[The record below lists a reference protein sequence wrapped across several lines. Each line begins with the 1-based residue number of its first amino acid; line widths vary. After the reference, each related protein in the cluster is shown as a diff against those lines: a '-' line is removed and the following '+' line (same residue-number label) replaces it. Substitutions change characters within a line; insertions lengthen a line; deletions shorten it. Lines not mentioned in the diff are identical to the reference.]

1 MAAKTDK
8 EKKYP
13 DWWYQSK
20 NQEEM
25 NAVAGQIA
33 SRPAFRFEVNHEA
46 LYDYYKG
53 EHERQ
58 GREAQMDTQ
67 AKGAALTGGYG
78 NSYAAQAGQRAYDTQ
93 MEKLNRDV
101 VPELREMAA
110 DQYDRE
116 TKALTDR
123 FSALQKQ
130 EKADRKAWEEE
141 NEEKIEAWEQ
151 SQREVATGGIYTTL
165 RENIMDVTTPAQLNR
180 FDRVMASA
188 PGRALPATK
197 NQTQQSQASKEAAD
211 KLFTVALG
219 SNGGAAVYYA
229 RAVDQMKAAG
239 VSSGTVSGLLKE
251 KDWKALQDQAIKN
264 YNSKTGA
271 LNLAA
276 VAYDNYTEYLRAYV
290 SMATNI
296 KNANN
301 VQGIDLPEG
310 YESTGNA
317 AFDIFTA
324 EYLRRVQNEDPAAK
338 KFKETA
344 AADHMKDQADRAEA
358 YVREV
363 SHWND
368 RANEINLMGTA
379 GHRIPEHE
387 QNMLEWIGNTYGN
400 TSDALAAAKLSA
412 TQTRR
417 LADNLVATNRA
428 IYADDFAEKSVFDSA
443 VTDETYRKTNTR
455 GEDNFL
461 EDQEIAVYNYI
472 YATEGAAKAQA
483 YLDTLVDEL
492 NKRKGQ
498 SKADSV
504 DGNFLGQMWVKAQ
517 SGFDQFGSGIA
528 SLFNDGQPKDP
539 SVIQYASA
547 AVDEDLAEVDLKWY
561 NFADKQWK
569 DQDIFGRSLGQM
581 AGDTVQ
587 TTANMLPSIGASAV
601 ISAINPTAGAWAGA
615 ILMGSSAAGNAYQD
629 MLNQGY
635 SKGSA
640 ATYGTLVG
648 ISEAL
653 LEKVL
658 GGISPISGGGGLQ
671 KFASKFAKV
680 DGVLKRFADS
690 AGGKILLNAGSEAVE
705 EGLQSVLEPF
715 FKTIVTGEEFTV
727 DMEEALYSALLG
739 FVTGGMF
746 ESGTQAI
753 NGVVGKISDSIRGKK
768 DMAAEAAGN
777 MTQQAAPVASAGVQ
791 SVAGKDTSAVKTPSA
806 TASAPAQ
813 ADVAATVR
821 NDRTAQT
828 GSTKTE
834 NVTLKAASKKYGAQA
849 ATMESAYQEGQDV
862 ERFDRE
868 YKLAYDMGKEG
879 TSRELLDNGGAF
891 AYLTAQQKNTAY
903 QSGAAAAEN
912 AGIVAEVVKSL
923 GITGEHAGA
932 LTQSFNANQITAKDY
947 AMGLQE
953 AYEAGKTGIPMKEA
967 GSHAAKLTDAQRQIA
982 YKQGQKAGGRQVAKQ
997 QAQVRKNRSAEG
1009 ADTSKGKV
1017 HFDGDRSSLNK
1028 TQRASMD
1035 AMEVL
1040 AKTLGVQ
1047 VYVENFEGT
1056 KNANKNG
1063 WYDPKDGSIHINI
1076 NAGADGK
1083 GTMLF
1088 TVAHELT
1095 HFIRQWSP
1103 AKFRV
1108 LANFVTKRY
1117 AEKGISVR
1125 DLMDDQ
1131 IAKAKEDDRELT
1143 DEEALE
1149 EVVAD
1154 SMETMLVDGS
1164 IMEMMAE
1171 IRQQDHGLWAKIKEW
1186 FRDLAGKLQ
1195 AVVDAYK
1202 GVQPDSDEGRMV
1214 AEMKDMIGTLQAL
1227 YMDALVDASE
1237 NFDAGVQKNTTED
1250 SGVTVRYM
1258 ARGETETIKKQLLAV
1273 AEQLNKMEIVSSVQ
1287 TDGYSGMWKDE
1298 IAKIIESEYAK
1309 FGKRVDRQNFG
1320 VILLEFNQI
1329 NKALNYLNTDGEKAA
1344 LLTVPRVLKRG
1355 IIAESHNKHKE
1366 RQVDSIT
1373 FAAPVEINGVR
1384 GNVAVVVQRV
1394 TGTNRF
1400 KTLRILLPNGKAFK
1414 FVKNDEA
1421 DSTTGGSS
1429 KQLGLEGTPIESAS
1443 KNSIRNPEPE
1453 VKKKFSLRGPVERT
1467 KDLVA
1472 LHNLTEDKL
1481 LKALDLG
1488 GFPMPSIAVTKSD
1501 IPHTNFG
1508 DITLVFGSETIDPKA
1523 SRKNAVYSA
1532 DAWTPTFP
1540 RVEFE
1545 ADEQL
1550 GKTIYRRL
1558 GEAETKVDTAFR
1570 DDIRRVRYGFED
1582 NLNRYGGE
1590 SGLIESLLDN
1600 YGLKAAYLEETGQHV
1615 NPIVTQV
1622 ENSKGFSEQAVDKY
1636 KQIIEIL
1643 GTEDSERIGQMPLAD
1658 IREHHSEALEKIYP
1672 GMTKSALRM
1681 GRILSQVRA
1690 YIENQNSQPTYST
1703 VTDMQ
1708 AMKKAIDDAINQE
1721 AFKEW
1726 VRQMFSGIEKSRGV
1740 YNQKPLFTPSGNRR
1754 SFQQT
1759 HLPATLENIVKAMA
1773 AQNGGST
1780 KNISGFNGIKTLRA
1794 GTAQRFRSI
1803 ADMHAHE
1810 GRLQNLTEEQFAT
1823 IQDQLQGRMFDIIEA
1838 VDQENGHSG
1847 SDNSLIRYDIIGEI
1861 LMEISEGGR
1870 YNVTDIQ
1877 EGFKRNYKQISDET
1891 ALKVK
1896 ELLYDVSQMPVNI
1909 FEAKPERAVGFDEV
1923 KAAIL
1928 PDGTDPK
1935 IAEALKNSGA
1945 KVYFYEKGDNETRRR
1960 LVNSMQE
1967 YKFSQRDVGRQ
1978 EAVTQALEKENAKL
1992 REDVA
1997 ELRELVKLQRQ
2008 VTNGTKFT
2016 KTSVEAAAIS
2026 LKQGANAKG
2035 STQELAKLLNGLY
2048 EYIAS
2053 GKELTWEG
2061 VKEQAQ
2067 GAVDWLWEHID
2078 RRGRPTEYAQEILR
2092 QIHGARVRLDE
2103 SQMAE
2108 AEYRFGSYE
2117 QFRKGLMGSI
2127 TFAKNAEMSLDSLW
2141 AELSEM
2147 YPDVFDSEITAADM
2161 PGALVDIIHRLRSP
2175 DTAVDYARNR
2185 ELMEQELL
2193 RDIYDSY
2200 WRVSTLYTPADVGA
2214 RRINKL
2220 KMEHYQRM
2228 DKLKQQHRETID
2240 RLKQAH
2246 QARLEQVRKEH
2257 RVKLEEKVEQV
2268 TKRYQDARKQ
2278 NVEGRKKTEQR
2289 RKIRKTIRELSKLL
2303 VHGTKERNVKEG
2315 MKDFVSTAIAS
2326 AEVLFT
2332 DEYTNEDMVRNGVA
2346 CYCEAWE
2353 SSLLDKTR
2361 ALIRQRDDLLAT
2373 YPTAKEMDEVVAGDL
2388 RDYEQRMKEVRRLE
2402 RKISENMGKLRDV
2415 FVKERARMNE
2425 ATVSSLLSSLAEEY
2439 WKLGTSEEAYIRG
2452 ALDENVH
2459 QHLMNLSQE
2468 IGGTTVKDMS
2478 LSQLEDL
2485 HRAYTMVLTTVRNAN
2500 KSFAENLKG
2509 SRQEQAQAVVWD
2521 LAEAGKKRKKQT
2533 KGQIARAKRSW
2544 NNEKPAYAF
2553 ERIGSGTLKQ
2563 LYENLR
2569 GGEDTWMVD
2578 MDQAREF
2585 FLKAAKDSG
2594 YNGWDLNKQIYSFE
2608 SSTGLKFDLN
2618 LGQIMSIYAYARRGQ
2633 QAIDHLMKGGFVFD
2647 QYTEERVTEHGIPKT
2662 YLKDDATAYNLSLQ
2676 TIQEI
2681 IGKLTPEQTA
2691 FVETMQDYLSDT
2703 MGGKGNEVSMKLYGV
2718 KLFGEKHYFPLRSS
2732 GAYMDKAKTQE
2743 LQKQQGQVSIKNSG
2757 FTHSTK
2763 TNAANPVVLSGFM
2776 DVWAGHVNDMS
2787 MYHAFVLPLE
2797 DFNRVYHFSSPH
2809 TESGQSGSV
2818 NQAIINACGSAA
2830 TGYIDQF
2837 IRDLNGGVVAD
2848 PREGD
2853 FKRWISKFKKA
2864 SVMASASVVV
2874 QQPSAIVRALAY
2886 IDPKYFG
2893 VATLSRGI
2901 GRALGNKITHNHT
2914 KLYDEL
2920 KRYAP
2925 VAAIKQMGRFDTDM
2939 GLGAVDYLTAK
2950 EFQGFREKLKAV
2962 FTEKG
2967 YLGKQA
2973 DEITGF
2979 AAARADEITWAQI
2992 WQAVKNEVADKQGLT
3007 VGSEEH
3013 LKAAG
3018 QRFTEVVTRTQVYDS
3033 VFSRSAN
3040 MRSKGA
3046 FMSMVTSFMA
3056 EPTTTAN
3063 MLTDAIRKAKQG
3075 DVKFFLRVGA
3085 SVAGAIVFNN
3095 ILRSA
3100 VYAMRDDDEDETL
3113 VEKYLQA
3120 LSGGL
3125 LDDMNPMSYLPFWRD
3140 VWSLAQRYDV
3150 ERADMSVIGTLMDA
3164 GLSLAEAMA
3173 KDTDG
3178 MTEEELEAH
3187 NEKLKGL
3194 GWKFVDGL
3202 ASAVGLPEK
3211 NLRRDI
3217 LGAVNFFE
3225 TVKADGGRQTTAGSL
3240 KDKVWEDFVSALPGV
3255 NILVDT
3261 DSKTDDLYDAIVAGD
3276 SAYLERLK
3284 SGYKTEQ
3291 SYLQA
3296 KRKGL
3301 KENDVRI
3308 KTAAKARME
3317 GDLESYMTIA
3327 TEIIA
3332 EGRFTQDDVVVA
3344 INGVINELTPGG
3356 SSASAPKAKGLFDA
3370 NAFATAI
3377 SQDDAEMAKLIQA
3390 DIIRTVQQNGK
3401 TEEEA
3406 KKSFVSSVTSACKEM
3421 FGEGELS
3428 EEQAVEALTEFC
3440 GKDKTEARASVA
3452 YWDFAMEHPDVEAS
3466 AGWFESYY
3474 RKVENSGIAIEDYV
3488 EYRNRKTGYTK
3499 REDILEVIDGMDL
3512 TKARKDTLY
3521 RAEGYAESTLDEA
3534 PWHK

>member
-58 GREAQMDTQ
+58 GREAQIDTQ

-130 EKADRKAWEEE
+130 EKADYEAWEEE
-141 NEEKIEAWEQ
+141 NEDKIEAWEQ

-211 KLFTVALG
+211 KLFTAALG

-239 VSSGTVSGLLKE
+239 VSSGVMSGLLKE

-301 VQGIDLPEG
+301 VRGIDLPEG

-400 TSDALAAAKLSA
+400 TDDALAAARASA
-412 TQTRR
+412 FRYRR
-417 LADNLVATNRA
+417 EADNLVATNRA
-428 IYADDFAEKSVFDSA
+428 IYADDFSEKSVFDSA

-483 YLDTLVDEL
+483 YLDTLTDKL

-517 SGFDQFGSGIA
+517 AGFDQFGSGLD
-528 SLFNDGQPKDP
+528 SLLFNFHDAQPKDP

-587 TTANMLPSIGASAV
+587 TTANMLPSIGIASAA
-601 ISAINPTAGAWAGA
+601 SLINPTVGSWVGA

-635 SKGSA
+635 AKSDA
-640 ATYGTLVG
+640 AAYGAMVG
-648 ISEAL
+648 ISEAT

-680 DGVLKRFADS
+680 DSVLKRFADS
-690 AGGKILLNAGSEAVE
+690 AGGKILLNAGSEAME

-753 NGVVGKISDSIRGKK
+753 KGAVGKISDSIRGKK

-777 MTQQAAPVASAGVQ
+777 MTQQAAPAASAGVQ

-828 GSTKTE
+828 GSAKTE

-868 YKLAYDMGKEG
+868 YKLAFDMGKEG
-879 TSRELLDNGGAF
+879 ASRELLDNGGAF

-912 AGIVAEVVKSL
+912 AGIVAEAVKSL
-923 GITGEHAGA
+923 GITGEHAGV
-932 LTQSFNANQITAKDY
+932 LTQSFNANQTTAKDY

-982 YKQGQKAGGRQVAKQ
+982 YKQGQKAHGRQVAKQ

-1047 VYVENFEGT
+1047 IYVENFEGT

-1117 AEKGISVR
+1117 ADKGISVR

-1154 SMETMLVDGS
+1154 SMETMLIDGS

-1202 GVQPDSDEGRMV
+1202 GVQPDSTEGRMV
-1214 AEMKDMIGTLQAL
+1214 ADMKDMIGTLQAL

-1237 NFDAGVQKNTTED
+1237 NFDAGVQKITTED
-1250 SGVTVRYM
+1250 SGGVKYQARPSIKSPDVLDPKTVTR
-1258 ARGETETIKKQLLAV
+1258 ADV
-1273 AEQLNKMEIVSSVQ
+1273 AEMLEGVKAGKYAENSYIPVRISTPGIVQERLFASDIPIIMPVSKVAQALKEDGGAVKGKNIRGHGLSPEQLI
-1287 TDGYSGMWKDE
+1287 D
-1298 IAKIIESEYAK
+1298 IIERMDSPDHVYAQNNGRGVEVIRLGVDSNNIVVIVEFDNNVNPAYMNGYEGGVYNVSVTAFNVDGGDVGLFMYSQEKGWREVFNKQKEGDPAKK
-1309 FGKRVDRQNFG
+1309 FPATRPFAIEQDSLNDNVSQSGNGVNKKFSMRDTALEHFG
-1320 VILLEFNQI
+1320 RTFSWKETGYLL
-1329 NKALNYLNTDGEKAA
+1329 TDGEKLDFSGRHEGASGGYRTVDHRDILDIYPEDTELDGNGAMVDFMSQGNIRIMPEGNGINLSVKPTKAQEQA
-1344 LLTVPRVLKRG
+1344 LDDFISRARG
-1355 IIAESHNKHKE
+1355 EVTLDIDDE
-1366 RQVDSIT
+1366 
-1373 FAAPVEINGVR
+1373 R
-1384 GNVAVVVQRV
+1384 GNTVVSVEYPRL
-1394 TGTNRF
+1394 TR
-1400 KTLRILLPNGKAFK
+1400 
-1414 FVKNDEA
+1414 
-1421 DSTTGGSS
+1421 
-1429 KQLGLEGTPIESAS
+1429 AS
-1443 KNSIRNPEPE
+1443 KVIQ
-1453 VKKKFSLRGPVERT
+1453 
-1467 KDLVA
+1467 
-1472 LHNLTEDKL
+1472 
-1481 LKALDLG
+1481 
-1488 GFPMPSIAVTKSD
+1488 D
-1501 IPHTNFG
+1501 I
-1508 DITLVFGSETIDPKA
+1508 
-1523 SRKNAVYSA
+1523 Y
-1532 DAWTPTFP
+1532 
-1540 RVEFE
+1540 
-1545 ADEQL
+1545 
-1550 GKTIYRRL
+1550 
-1558 GEAETKVDTAFR
+1558 
-1570 DDIRRVRYGFED
+1570 
-1582 NLNRYGGE
+1582 
-1590 SGLIESLLDN
+1590 N
-1600 YGLKAAYLEETGQHV
+1600 YFETGAEPV
-1615 NPIVTQV
+1615 V
-1622 ENSKGFSEQAVDKY
+1622 SS
-1636 KQIIEIL
+1636 
-1643 GTEDSERIGQMPLAD
+1643 LA
-1658 IREHHSEALEKIYP
+1658 
-1672 GMTKSALRM
+1672 
-1681 GRILSQVRA
+1681 Q
-1690 YIENQNSQPTYST
+1690 
-1703 VTDMQ
+1703 
-1708 AMKKAIDDAINQE
+1708 
-1721 AFKEW
+1721 
-1726 VRQMFSGIEKSRGV
+1726 
-1740 YNQKPLFTPSGNRR
+1740 
-1754 SFQQT
+1754 
-1759 HLPATLENIVKAMA
+1759 
-1773 AQNGGST
+1773 
-1780 KNISGFNGIKTLRA
+1780 
-1794 GTAQRFRSI
+1794 FRW
-1803 ADMHAHE
+1803 
-1810 GRLQNLTEEQFAT
+1810 
-1823 IQDQLQGRMFDIIEA
+1823 
-1838 VDQENGHSG
+1838 
-1847 SDNSLIRYDIIGEI
+1847 
-1861 LMEISEGGR
+1861 
-1870 YNVTDIQ
+1870 
-1877 EGFKRNYKQISDET
+1877 
-1891 ALKVK
+1891 
-1896 ELLYDVSQMPVNI
+1896 
-1909 FEAKPERAVGFDEV
+1909 
-1923 KAAIL
+1923 
-1928 PDGTDPK
+1928 
-1935 IAEALKNSGA
+1935 
-1945 KVYFYEKGDNETRRR
+1945 
-1960 LVNSMQE
+1960 
-1967 YKFSQRDVGRQ
+1967 SQRDVGRQ

-2053 GKELTWEG
+2053 AKELTWEG

-2078 RRGRPTEYAQEILR
+2078 RQGKPTEYAQEILR

-2193 RDIYDSY
+2193 REIYDSY

-2246 QARLEQVRKEH
+2246 QARLEQVRREH
-2257 RVKLEEKVEQV
+2257 RARLEEKVEQV

-2303 VHGTKERNVKEG
+2303 AHGTKERNVKEG

-2332 DEYTNEDMVRNGVA
+2332 DEYTNEDMIRNGVE
-2346 CYCEAWE
+2346 CECEGWE
-2353 SSLLDKTR
+2353 SSLIDKTR
-2361 ALIRQRDDLLAT
+2361 ALIRQRDELLAGS
-2373 YPTAKEMDEVVAGDL
+2373 TAAREVEDVMVGDL
-2388 RDYEQRMKEVRRLE
+2388 TGYEERMNLVRRLD
-2402 RKISENMGKLRDV
+2402 RQISENMGKLKGV
-2415 FVKERARMNE
+2415 FARERSRLNK

-2509 SRQEQAQAVVWD
+2509 SRQEQAQAVIWD

-2544 NNEKPAYAF
+2544 NNLKSVYAF

-2585 FLKAAKDSG
+2585 FLKAARDSG

-2681 IGKLTPEQTA
+2681 IGKLTPEQSA
-2691 FVETMQDYLSDT
+2691 FVEAMQDYLSDT

-2732 GAYMDKAKTQE
+2732 GVYLSKAADQE
-2743 LQKQQGQVSIKNSG
+2743 QQKQQGQVSIKNAG
-2757 FTHSTK
+2757 FTHST
-2763 TNAANPVVLSGFM
+2763 TPNAANPVVLSGFM

-2853 FKRWISKFKKA
+2853 FKKWISKFKKA

-2950 EFQGFREKLKAV
+2950 EFQGFKEKLKAV

-2967 YLGKQA
+2967 YLGKRA
-2973 DEITGF
+2973 DEIAGF

-3046 FMSMVTSFMA
+3046 FMSMATSFMA

-3063 MLTDAIRKAKQG
+3063 MLTDAIRKAKKG

-3085 SVAGAIVFNN
+3085 SVAGSIIFNN

-3100 VYAMRDDDEDETL
+3100 VYAVRDDDEDETL

-3140 VWSLAQRYDV
+3140 VWSLAQGYDV
-3150 ERADMSVIGTLMDA
+3150 ERADMSVIATLMDA

-3187 NEKLKGL
+3187 NERLKDL

-3240 KDKVWEDFVSALPGV
+3240 KDKVWEDFVSSVPGV
-3255 NILVDT
+3255 NIVVDA
-3261 DSKTDDLYDAIVAGD
+3261 DSRSDDLYDAIVAGD
-3276 SAYLERLK
+3276 DAYVNRLK
-3284 SGYKTEQ
+3284 AGYKTEQ

-3308 KTAAKARME
+3308 KTAAKAWME
-3317 GDLESYMTIA
+3317 GDMESYMTIA
-3327 TEIIA
+3327 MEIIA

-3377 SQDDAEMAKLIQA
+3377 SQDDAEMAKFIQA
-3390 DIIRTVQQNGK
+3390 DIIRTAQRNGK

-3499 REDILEVIDGMDL
+3499 REDILAVIDGMDL
-3512 TKARKDTLY
+3512 TKAQKDALY